1 MTALRV
7 TMAALCLVVTA
18 AAVATA
24 QSGQAGAEEPY
35 APPRTADGQPDLQ
48 GIWQALNTAAWDIQ
62 DHSARAGV
70 PAGQGVVVGN
80 EIPYQEWALAQKQE
94 NFENRLTADPET
106 QCNMPGVPRITYMPY
121 PFQILQFSD
130 RILILYEYVHV
141 TRTIYMDGS
150 PHPEGHIDFWMG
162 DSRGRW
168 EGDTLVVDVI
178 HFNDRTWFDRAGNF
192 HSDALAAR
200 RRALHADRA
209 GSPPVRGD
217 HRGPEGLHP
226 ALDDAHAALP
236 PSGGRYSAPGIRVL
250 RVLGERAG
258 RRQVMR
264 RAASSTGRLSQGTV
278 EGPSG
283 PRRVRP
289 TGRLLS
295 CNDADTIGASACIR
309 RRRARRSLGATFA
322 RTTFARTRRHR

>member
-1 MTALRV
+1 MKTLCAIRRILGATA
-7 TMAALCLVVTA
+7 T
-18 AAVATA
+18 AAVALSLPGVVGAAAETQAAPTA
-24 QSGQAGAEEPY
+24 PAAAASPAPFGPGEPAEPGMSGSAGAQESY

-94 NFENRLTADPET
+94 NFENRLTADPEL

-130 RILILYEYVHV
+130 RILILYEYIHV

-162 DSRGRW
+162 DSRGHW
-168 EGDTLVVDVI
+168 DGDTLVVDVI

-192 HSDALAAR
+192 HSDALHVVER
-200 RRALHADRA
+200 YTPT
-209 GSPPVRGD
+209 GPD
-217 HRGPEGLHP
+217 HLLYEATIEDPEVFTRPWTMRMPL
-226 ALDDAHAALP
+226 
-236 PSGGRYSAPGIRVL
+236 Y
-250 RVLGERAG
+250 
-258 RRQVMR
+258 RRQEADIQLLEYECYAYSER
-264 RAASSTGRLSQGTV
+264 ELAA
-278 EGPSG
+278 
-283 PRRVRP
+283 
-289 TGRLLS
+289 
-295 CNDADTIGASACIR
+295 DK
-309 RRRARRSLGATFA
+309 
-322 RTTFARTRRHR
+322 